1 MANSAL
7 ATPLLLTDP
16 GFLYW
21 APVGTAV
28 PTHTVVGSV
37 FTDSWTGAWVPLGA
51 TDGGTT
57 LTASLT
63 VEPIDVAEL
72 IDPVAY
78 RSTGRTFTVD
88 FALANITASNLARTL
103 NTTAAVV
110 SGATTTL
117 LTKISPPAP
126 GSEVRAALGFE
137 SLDSTLRWVAYQV
150 INSGDVALAF
160 QKAPTNTTYP
170 FSANC
175 EKPSATQPV
184 DVWTAGASRGA

>member
-1 MANSAL
+1 MANAAVVS
-7 ATPLLLTDP
+7 PLLMTEP

-51 TDGGTT
+51 PRGGTT

-78 RSTGRTFTVD
+78 RSTGRTFTID
-88 FALANITASNLARTL
+88 FALANITASNLARAM
-103 NTTAAVV
+103 TTTPSVV

-117 LTKISPPAP
+117 LTKISPAAP
-126 GSEVRAALGFE
+126 GSEVRAAFGFE
-137 SLDSTLRWVAYQV
+137 SL
-150 INSGDVALAF
+150 
-160 QKAPTNTTYP
+160 
-170 FSANC
+170 
-175 EKPSATQPV
+175 
-184 DVWTAGASRGA
+184 